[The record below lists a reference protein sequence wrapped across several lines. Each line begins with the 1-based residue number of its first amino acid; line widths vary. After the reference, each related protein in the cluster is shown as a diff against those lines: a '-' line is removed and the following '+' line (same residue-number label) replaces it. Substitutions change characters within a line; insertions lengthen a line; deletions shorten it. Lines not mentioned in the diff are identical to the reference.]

1 MKIFVARHNQ
11 EQKQQAVVEVRK
23 HGPSLGKAEGR

>member
-1 MKIFVARHNQ
+1 MKIFVARHTH
-11 EQKQQAVVEVRK
+11 EQNRQVVVEVCD